1 MEIVSL
7 QFAVFTALVLAAYAL
22 LSRRVQNLWLL
33 AASYIFYLTW
43 GWQFAATLAGL
54 TIFNY
59 LLGQRIATTQNAR
72 ILLWIGIGL
81 NASALLLLKVLIGP
95 YGDSLIATLRLPAVT
110 STLLLPIGFSFY
122 ILQAISYL
130 VDLSRTPKLAAASLA
145 DFALYLAYFPKLLS
159 GPIERPSAFFAQLA
173 KERQVNNATFGR
185 GLGLILIGLLR
196 KVVISDQLRLFHPA
210 DLFSKPAEFVFSEK
224 LLGLFVFAFILYN
237 DFAGYSAIVRG
248 VSLLFGIDLTV
259 NFKQPFFANSFSD
272 FWNRWHISLSA
283 WLRDYIFF
291 PLRRSMVKASLP
303 QNLTII
309 FPPMVTML
317 ASGLWHG
324 SYLSMLFWGGLHGL
338 YLVFQEFVLNR
349 LFPKDKDSPLRQTI
363 LVAFVFVLTSLA
375 WIPFGASSLGSA
387 FIYFKSFLPPYHFA
401 PLPDF
406 FFFDLGF
413 PLFLSLF
420 IDWQEYRINNVDFF
434 MQWKPA
440 LQAGALAL
448 VLLLLL
454 LFSVSGTDLSG
465 FVYQGF

>member
-1 MEIVSL
+1 MAIRLAVSL
-7 QFAVFTALVLAAYAL
+7 SLA
-22 LSRRVQNLWLL
+22 
-33 AASYIFYLTW
+33 
-43 GWQFAATLAGL
+43 
-54 TIFNY
+54 
-59 LLGQRIATTQNAR
+59 
-72 ILLWIGIGL
+72 
-81 NASALLLLKVLIGP
+81 P
-95 YGDSLIATLRLPAVT
+95 VT
-110 STLLLPIGFSFY
+110 SAVLLPIGFSFY
-122 ILQAISYL
+122 ILQAIAYL
-130 VDLSRTPKLAAASLA
+130 VDLSRNPKLAAASLA
-145 DFALYLAYFPKLLS
+145 DFGTLPGLLPQTALRPNRTPGGLS
-159 GPIERPSAFFAQLA
+159 GPTCQRTQCRQRQPRARTGADSDRPAAQN
-173 KERQVNNATFGR
+173 RHR
-185 GLGLILIGLLR
+185 R
-196 KVVISDQLRLFHPA
+196 PLRLFLAP
-210 DLFSKPAEFVFSEK
+210 DLFAKPAEFVFSEK
-224 LLGLFVFAFILYN
+224 LLGLFLFAFILYN

-259 NFKQPFFANSFSD
+259 NFRQPFFANSFSD

-291 PLRRSMVKASLP
+291 PLRRSMVKAKWP
-303 QNLTII
+303 QGITILI
-309 FPPMVTML
+309 PPMVTML

-338 YLVFQEFVLNR
+338 ISFCRNLCSTDCSRKIKTSVKANL
-349 LFPKDKDSPLRQTI
+349 
-363 LVAFVFVLTSLA
+363 LVALCFFLTSLA